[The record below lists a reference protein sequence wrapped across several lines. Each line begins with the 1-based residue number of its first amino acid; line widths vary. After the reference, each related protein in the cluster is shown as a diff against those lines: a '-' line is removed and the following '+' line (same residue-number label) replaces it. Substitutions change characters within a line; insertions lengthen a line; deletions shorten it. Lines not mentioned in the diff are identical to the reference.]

1 MTSASSP
8 APLRWWRDA
17 PSAGRTSLSRRKWRK
32 HDGSC
37 SRHQPNDARGPSSR
51 AVASFRAATR
61 PDGGGAVGR
70 ARALLPVEA
79 PVLSPVSAPLLG
91 ELGLKRTT
99 TDSFWGYDAGNTTL
113 YHIHA
118 TTRVLIPDMMGNIYR
133 LPIEAAL
140 LVAPRGAP
148 FPVPPPAVE
157 LFVFVLRATLRHSWR
172 DLQGDGL
179 HGWLPIARAEL
190 AHLEARAQAAGADV
204 HAVRKLELPYIDAEL
219 FDTCRAALE
228 PGIPL
233 ARRL

>member
-1 MTSASSP
+1 MT
-8 APLRWWRDA
+8 RV
-17 PSAGRTSLSRRKWRK
+17 
-32 HDGSC
+32 
-37 SRHQPNDARGPSSR
+37 ARP
-51 AVASFRAATR
+51 
-61 PDGGGAVGR
+61 
-70 ARALLPVEA
+70 
-79 PVLSPVSAPLLG
+79 PVLSPVSAPLLGRMAEALSAARVRYCQWKGHFKQARWMAGEGDIDLLVDQESFSRFAGVLG

-140 LVAPRGAP
+140 LVARRGAP
-148 FPVPPPAVE
+148 FPLPPP
-157 LFVFVLRATLRHSWR
+157 RHSWR
-172 DLQGDGL
+172 ALQGDGL

-233 ARRL
+233 ARRLAARRALARRLEEIGRAH